1 MSISHVELELA
12 REPAHPFGNREHVY
26 DLYLPILA
34 DGRIDGERTTCCNG
48 RCRFRCR
55 KPCGCEF
62 RGTLHLHGDGRLELK
77 YGDTAASGEVRL
89 PASDSP
95 FLPGRTVSIADEQ
108 GEAHFFQVLFVR
120 QE

>member
-12 REPAHPFGNREHVY
+12 REPAHPFGDREHVY
-26 DLYLPILA
+26 DLYLPIRA
-34 DGRIDGERTTCCNG
+34 DGRIDGERATCGDG

-62 RGTLHLHGDGRLELK
+62 RGTLHLHDGRLELK
-77 YGDTAASGEVRL
+77 YGDAAGNGEVRL
-89 PASDSP
+89 PATGSP

-108 GEAHFFQVLFVR
+108 GEAHVFQVLFVR